1 MLTSKIINGSL
12 KRKTIYLPDSRWTRP
27 TSSAFK
33 KIIFDVLMHRYY
45 VDFSECVV
53 VDLFAGSGALG
64 LEAVSLGCR
73 ECHFVDKNQAAIDV
87 LRRNIL
93 GLGVSD
99 RAYVYQCGYDKFLR
113 GFNANGQGRLIMLL
127 DPPYADYHLIYDVV
141 NAVIP
146 RFSGQPILFAIESNV
161 DLDFGNI
168 PCLSINK
175 RAASGRFLTVVEV

>member
-12 KRKTIYLPDSRWTRP
+12 KRKTIYLPDTRETRP
-27 TSSAFK
+27 TSGAFK

-45 VDFSECVV
+45 VNFSECVV

-73 ECHFVDKNQAAIDV
+73 ECHFVDKSQAAIDV

-93 GLGVSD
+93 ALGVSD
-99 RAYVYQCGYDKFLR
+99 MAYVYKCGYDTFLR
-113 GFNANGQGRLIMLL
+113 GFNAIRQGRLIMFL

-146 RFSGQPILFAIESNV
+146 RFSVHPMLFAIESNV

-168 PCLSINK
+168 PCSSINK
-175 RAASGRFLTVVEV
+175 RTAFDRFLTVVEV